1 MVTTTFNNNQFSG
14 QTYVVVTMQSVELH
28 LGVNTSCKTM
38 MLLSFCKI
46 DLFFITFLA

>member
-1 MVTTTFNNNQFSG
+1 MVTTTFYNNQFSG
-14 QTYVVVTMQSVELH
+14 QTYVVVTMQLVELH
-28 LGVNTSCKTM
+28 LGVSTSCKTM